1 MLCKISQKM
10 LFFRQ
15 AGHFRK
21 NAPLLGSFSSAPQGT
36 AGGGYILTQ
45 ASICSETEFL
55 EELNGVPSLT
65 VDVATRGAVE
75 RGGLIGVQ
83 VVNRLSHDFVKID

>member
-45 ASICSETEFL
+45 ASICSETSGVFKTDGKL
-55 EELNGVPSLT
+55 FDRQATVALLHLNSSQHL
-65 VDVATRGAVE
+65 
-75 RGGLIGVQ
+75 L
-83 VVNRLSHDFVKID
+83 